1 MNLVTITEDE
11 YDRLKADS
19 RRYVWACEEGP
30 TYSGACVGTAT
41 MSISRGPYIVLEPPA
56 LNRFSSIVCNKA
68 LADGFIDQ
76 ALAEAEDRICA
87 SN

>member
-1 MNLVTITEDE
+1 MNMVAITEDE

-19 RRYVWACEEGP
+19 RRYAWVCEEGP

-41 MSISRGPYIVLEPPA
+41 MSISRGPYIILEPPA

-68 LADGFIDQ
+68 LADSLIDR
-76 ALAEAEDRICA
+76 ALAEAEDRIRA
-87 SN
+87 NN